1 MWSRTP
7 RTRVCGPAH
16 ICSKLDPTNER
27 WIGIGEMDTVPL
39 THSRVTAL
47 RPARA
52 VSEPGQTPF
61 PPCHFGLGAVVPTGT
76 QQSSGGG

>member
-1 MWSRTP
+1 
-7 RTRVCGPAH
+7 
-16 ICSKLDPTNER
+16 
-27 WIGIGEMDTVPL
+27 MDTVPL
-39 THSRVTAL
+39 TYSRVTAL